1 MPRSQGVSEQVA
13 NEAYDATEAAA
24 AAAGDLDTT
33 FNDARKK
40 RCGTSA
46 ASSTHTQLTRARAVV
61 RGGHGVAYSHHH
73 LMQLELSRTTPP
85 TATACA
91 PVLGAQTGLSGR
103 LPLSSSPLGRPRV
116 VRWYHELPTN
126 SPLPPD
132 CRLARVR
139 AHCDIPAAAPAAVVV
154 EAGKAAPKFKPLR
167 SKAARDV
174 WNPDVKCEVDPPSA
188 SSLRAAPP
196 LSVSAELLRMQL
208 CKKLR
213 NVLHKVREGER
224 GVRGR
229 GRGEVDAS

>member
-13 NEAYDATEAAA
+13 NEAYDATEAA

-126 SPLPPD
+126 SPLPCPPTAGWRV
-132 CRLARVR
+132 CGHTATSQRRRLQRWWWRRARR
-139 AHCDIPAAAPAAVVV
+139 HPSSSHS
-154 EAGKAAPKFKPLR
+154 APKP
-167 SKAARDV
+167 
-174 WNPDVKCEVDPPSA
+174 
-188 SSLRAAPP
+188 
-196 LSVSAELLRMQL
+196 
-208 CKKLR
+208 
-213 NVLHKVREGER
+213 RETCGTR
-224 GVRGR
+224 T
-229 GRGEVDAS
+229 

>member
-1 MPRSQGVSEQVA
+1 MVSRA
-13 NEAYDATEAAA
+13 PN
-24 AAAGDLDTT
+24 
-33 FNDARKK
+33 
-40 RCGTSA
+40 
-46 ASSTHTQLTRARAVV
+46 QLTAA
-61 RGGHGVAYSHHH
+61 
-73 LMQLELSRTTPP
+73 
-85 TATACA
+85 
-91 PVLGAQTGLSGR
+91 
-103 LPLSSSPLGRPRV
+103 
-116 VRWYHELPTN
+116 
-126 SPLPPD
+126 LPPD